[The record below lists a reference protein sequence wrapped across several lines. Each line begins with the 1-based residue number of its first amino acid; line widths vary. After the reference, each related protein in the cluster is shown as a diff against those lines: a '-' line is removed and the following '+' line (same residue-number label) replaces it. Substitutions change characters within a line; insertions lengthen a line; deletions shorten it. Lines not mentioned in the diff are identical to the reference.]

1 MAHEVHEAAE
11 VFPTMEGSEFDAL
24 VTDIREHGLME
35 PIALLQGKI
44 LDGRNRLAACEKAGV
59 EPTYQEINLNG
70 ISPIEYVISKN
81 VHRRHLSPAQRA
93 SLALLLIPQLS
104 EEAKERMAKG
114 GEISKR
120 GQPGKASLETSD
132 PINGPGKTSTKA
144 AEILSVGVSAVE
156 TAISISK
163 RDPKVIERM
172 RSGELNVAQA
182 ARLVGLTGRG
192 YSSRTPLEHV
202 GIDETG
208 RNIPIYY
215 GKGDKWKEAIGPLV
229 RYLTAW
235 EKKGYEFKHINAKEA
250 KRRLALIEELKT
262 KLSAAEEDLKRRA
275 HQASLRAPNH

>member
-1 MAHEVHEAAE
+1 MAHEVHEATQ
-11 VFPTMEGSEFDAL
+11 VFPTMQGGEFDAL
-24 VTDIREHGLME
+24 VADIRNHGLME
-35 PIALLQGKI
+35 PIVLHEGKI

-70 ISPIEYVISKN
+70 VSPIEYVISKN

-120 GQPGKASLETSD
+120 GQPGKASLEKSD
-132 PINGPGKTSTKA
+132 PIRTTGKTSEKA
-144 AEILSVGVSAVE
+144 AEILGVGISAVE

-172 RSGELNVAQA
+172 RTGELNVAQA
-182 ARLVGLTGRG
+182 AREVGLTGRG

-202 GIDETG
+202 GTDGSG
-208 RNIPIYY
+208 RNVPVYF
-215 GKGDKWKEAIGPLV
+215 GKGDKWKEAVGPLI
-229 RYLTAW
+229 RYLTGW
-235 EKKGYEFKHINAKEA
+235 EKRGYEFKHINAKEA
-250 KRRLALIEELKT
+250 KRRLALIEELKA
-262 KLSAAEEDLKRRA
+262 KLNAAEEDLKQRA
-275 HQASLRAPNH
+275 HQASLRVPNH